1 MSLPQHNDNL
11 SQGSLPHD
19 DMDDRR
25 SASRSIARM
34 SGNQALTPAQLRD
47 RAIIHRTDV
56 ARPEVDAF
64 RDLRTKLLAIAD
76 GNFITLVA
84 PVSRGCGGSFVARN
98 LAAALAF
105 DDTKSALLVDCDL
118 RHPSQDATMRIDT
131 SGGGL
136 TDYLEESEAELSNV
150 LYDTGVPRVRLLPAG
165 RPRET
170 GAEYFSSF
178 RMRLLLDSLRSRYP
192 DRYVLLDSPPVIGSP
207 DARILADLADVVVLV
222 AGYGRD
228 TSSTIAQ
235 AATNFDPAKFAGV
248 LFNEGV

>member
-1 MSLPQHNDNL
+1 MSLPQHNDNA
-11 SQGSLPHD
+11 PHD

-131 SGGGL
+131 AGGGL

>member
-1 MSLPQHNDNL
+1 MSYPQSND
-11 SQGSLPHD
+11 QVPHD
-19 DMDDRR
+19 DMDERR

-34 SGNQALTPAQLRD
+34 AGIQALTPAQLRD

-118 RHPSQDATMRIDT
+118 RSPSQDATMRIDT
-131 SGGGL
+131 AAGGL

>member
-1 MSLPQHNDNL
+1 MNNPQPNESAQSLAGTDGL
-11 SQGSLPHD
+11 D
-19 DMDDRR
+19 ARR
-25 SASRSIARM
+25 SASRSIARI
-34 SGNQALTPAQLRD
+34 SGGHALTPTQLRD
-47 RAIIHRTDV
+47 RSIIYRTDV

-76 GNFITLVA
+76 GNFVTLVA

-105 DDTKSALLVDCDL
+105 DDTKTALLVDCDL
-118 RHPSQDATMRIDT
+118 RHPSQDATMRVETPD
-131 SGGGL
+131 GGL
-136 TDYLEESEAELSNV
+136 TDYLEDPEAELSTV

-165 RPRET
+165 RQRET
-170 GAEYFSSF
+170 GAEYFSTF

-228 TSSTIAQ
+228 TPSTIAQ

>member
-1 MSLPQHNDNL
+1 MNNPHPNDDALLHAEPQRL
-11 SQGSLPHD
+11 EG
-19 DMDDRR
+19 RR
-25 SASRSIARM
+25 STGRSIARM
-34 SGNQALTPAQLRD
+34 SGGQALTPTQLRD
-47 RAIIHRTDV
+47 RSIIFRTDV

-64 RDLRTKLLAIAD
+64 RDLRTKLLAIAE
-76 GNFITLVA
+76 GNFVTLVA

-118 RHPSQDATMRIDT
+118 RHPSQDATMRVDT
-131 SGGGL
+131 SVGGL
-136 TDYLEESEAELSNV
+136 TDYLEDPEADVSTV

-165 RPRET
+165 RQRET

-207 DARILADLADVVVLV
+207 DARILSDLADVVVLV

-228 TSSTIAQ
+228 TPSTIAQ